1 MTNQQTVSLTGFA
14 IIDNQG
20 QLLLTP
26 EELQDSVRV
35 QLPADLPAA
44 MAPTLRASDVVIV
57 TPLSLLA
64 NPVGAVVYLQ
74 LNTAPEAYAIGR
86 LSGQLNDAFVL
97 TSDDPSADEQ
107 RVERSQINLAWAIRL
122 LVNRRVC

>member
-1 MTNQQTVSLTGFA
+1 MANQQTASLTGLA

-20 QLLLTP
+20 QILLTP
-26 EELQDSVRV
+26 EELQDSVRI

-44 MAPTLRASDVVIV
+44 MAPTLRANDIVIV

-74 LNTAPEAYAIGR
+74 LNTAPEAYAVGR
-86 LSGQLNDAFVL
+86 LSGQQGDAFVL
-97 TSDDPSADEQ
+97 DSDDPTDAQ
-107 RVERSQINLAWAIRL
+107 RRVERSQINSAWAICL

>member
-1 MTNQQTVSLTGFA
+1 MANQETVSLTGLA

-44 MAPTLRASDVVIV
+44 MAPTLRANDVVIV

-86 LSGQLNDAFVL
+86 LSGQQNDAFIL
-97 TSDDPSADEQ
+97 DSDDPAAAQQ
-107 RVERSQINLAWAIRL
+107 RVERSQINSAWAVRL
-122 LVNRRVC
+122 IVNRRVC